1 VSFIKQIQSLVNVL
15 LTLNDFPHHL
25 LRIAKDIARFRSGEA
40 VHVPEDTKMGKKHFL
55 KVTFHNKGIEMINLS
70 SMVHSKKVRSTL
82 PDFIE
87 DKEPPIISYKYTKT
101 IGKTIFNFRKVAQE
115 HEVDEASHQ
124 GCSCIH
130 SSFLYKPLGHVITG
144 DLRIIT
150 NKKLRELISK
160 GPNFREQTMLI
171 GTYVENFAL
180 KV

>member
-1 VSFIKQIQSLVNVL
+1 MNITSISRASLIYL
-15 LTLNDFPHHL
+15 LTIFHIIF
-25 LRIAKDIARFRSGEA
+25 RGFRSGEA

-87 DKEPPIISYKYTKT
+87 DKEPPIISYKYT
-101 IGKTIFNFRKVAQE
+101 GKSIFNFIKVARE

-144 DLRIIT
+144 DIL
-150 NKKLRELISK
+150 
-160 GPNFREQTMLI
+160 G
-171 GTYVENFAL
+171 
-180 KV
+180 